1 MKETEKKALEK
12 AFGLPETEHK
22 EEFFQKLG
30 HKEKRRSPVIFIM
43 RAASVAAMAVLA
55 LGLWGHFRDS
65 APPRENPTISDII
78 AVTTAVEETAPVTY
92 QTTASPDISKPE
104 KNEPSE
110 VQTTAASGESPST
123 RTVAHTTRPGASPS
137 ALVQTAPART
147 TSPASKEASAKS
159 TTHIVHTTAATRT
172 QVVTTLPVTEPP
184 IIDLTLEPFQTCEK
198 KELVVDLA
206 EIVEI
211 VHHETQAGDPHPIAG
226 EPAPKGDLPGIDPD
240 PSDPTEPPPVDPMTD
255 KEHIIVCAKT
265 CDTAVIGEVKKV
277 YYSDLYGTP
286 PFTLVDL
293 LVKDPLKGDIG
304 ENTLISIALLGG
316 YYDLCDDSQFDFADL
331 DDIYEEYGTLDIT
344 LKDLQGRSDEQ
355 DPQVGDTFIM
365 FLYDNGRSEWFSTN
379 YDCYSVIPFNEG
391 TAHLG
396 ENSFTLDQIKEYV
409 NS

>member
-1 MKETEKKALEK
+1 MKETEKMALEK

-22 EEFFQKLG
+22 DEFFQKLG
-30 HKEKRRSPVIFIM
+30 HKEKRRSAVIFIM
-43 RAASVAAMAVLA
+43 RAASVAAMAVFA

-65 APPRENPTISDII
+65 APPREKPTNSDII
-78 AVTTAVEETAPVTY
+78 AVTTAAEETAPVTD

-104 KNEPSE
+104 ENEPSE

-123 RTVAHTTRPGASPS
+123 RTVAHTTRPGDSPS

-147 TSPASKEASAKS
+147 TSPASKASAKS

-211 VHHETQAGDPHPIAG
+211 VHHDTQAVDPHPIAG
-226 EPAPKGDLPGIDPD
+226 EPDPKDDLPGIDPD
-240 PSDPTEPPPVDPMTD
+240 PLEPTEPPPVDPMTD

-355 DPQVGDTFIM
+355 DPQVGDAFLM
-365 FLYDNGRSEWFSTN
+365 FLYDHGRSEWFSTN

>member
-12 AFGLPETEHK
+12 AFGLPETERK

-65 APPRENPTISDII
+65 APPREKPTNSDII
-78 AVTTAVEETAPVTY
+78 AVTTAAEETAPVTDK
-92 QTTASPDISKPE
+92 TTASPDISKPE
-104 KNEPSE
+104 ENEPSI

-137 ALVQTAPART
+137 ASVQTAPART
-147 TSPASKEASAKS
+147 TSPASKAASAKS

-206 EIVEI
+206 EIIEI
-211 VHHETQAGDPHPIAG
+211 VHHDTQAVDPHPIAG
-226 EPAPKGDLPGIDPD
+226 EPDPIDDLPGIDPD
-240 PSDPTEPPPVDPMTD
+240 PLEPTEPPPVDPMTD

-277 YYSDLYGTP
+277 YYSDQYGIP
-286 PFTLVDL
+286 SFTLVEL
-293 LVKDPLKGDIG
+293 LVTDPLKGEIG
-304 ENTLISIALLGG
+304 ENTLISISLLGG
-316 YYDLCDDSQFDFADL
+316 YYDLSADSQFDQNL
-331 DDIYEEYGTLDIT
+331 DDIYEAYGTLDLSI
-344 LKDLQGRSDEQ
+344 KDLQGRSDEQ
-355 DPQVGDTFIM
+355 DPQVGDTFLM

-379 YDCYSVIPFNEG
+379 YDCYSVIPFSEG

>member
-1 MKETEKKALEK
+1 MKETEKKALER

-65 APPRENPTISDII
+65 APPREKPTNSDII
-78 AVTTAVEETAPVTY
+78 AVTTAAEETAPVTD
-92 QTTASPDISKPE
+92 QTTAFPDISKPE
-104 KNEPSE
+104 ENEPSE
-110 VQTTAASGESPST
+110 VQTTAASGESLST
-123 RTVAHTTRPGASPS
+123 RTVAHTTSPGAFPS
-137 ALVQTAPART
+137 TLVQTAPART
-147 TSPASKEASAKS
+147 TSPASKTASAKS

-226 EPAPKGDLPGIDPD
+226 EPDPIDDLPGIDPD
-240 PSDPTEPPPVDPMTD
+240 PSEPIDPPPVDPMTD
-255 KEHIIVCAKT
+255 KEHIIVCAKS

-277 YYSDLYGTP
+277 YYSDQYGIP
-286 PFTLVDL
+286 SFTLVEL
-293 LVKDPLKGDIG
+293 LVTDPLKGEIG
-304 ENTLISIALLGG
+304 ENTLISISLLGG
-316 YYDLCDDSQFDFADL
+316 YYDLSADRQFDQDL
-331 DDIYEEYGTLDIT
+331 DDIYEAYGTLDLSI
-344 LKDLQGRSDEQ
+344 KDLQGRSDEQ
-355 DPQVGDTFIM
+355 DPQVGDTFLM